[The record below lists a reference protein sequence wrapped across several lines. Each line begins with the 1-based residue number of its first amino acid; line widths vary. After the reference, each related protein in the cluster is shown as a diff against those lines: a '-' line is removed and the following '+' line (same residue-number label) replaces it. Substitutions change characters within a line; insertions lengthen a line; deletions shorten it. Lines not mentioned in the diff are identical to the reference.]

1 MAGKIRTIVK
11 KTFTGA
17 VAMADS
23 AAPPGAAINPSGKDI
38 AWELIGVTI
47 KYSGDPGVESLTI
60 TYNAASGSIYDVVL
74 KTQAM
79 SGVTSFW
86 WSPDN
91 KFYVGPDD
99 TIDFAQAN
107 GNSVTY
113 GLEVTWGE
121 AVA

>member
-1 MAGKIRTIVK
+1 MSAPRAIVK

-23 AAPPGAAINPSGKDI
+23 AAPPGANISPAGKDI
-38 AWELIGVTI
+38 AWELISVTI
-47 KYSGDPGVESLTI
+47 KYSGDPGVENLII
-60 TYNAASGSIYDVVL
+60 TYNAARGADYDVVL

-79 SGVTSFW
+79 SGITSFW

-91 KFYVGPDD
+91 KLYVGPED

-107 GNSVTY
+107 GNTVTY

-121 AVA
+121 AVV

>member
-1 MAGKIRTIVK
+1 MAGYIRTIVK

-23 AAPPGAAINPSGKDI
+23 APPPGASAGKDT

-47 KYSGDPGVESLTI
+47 KYSADPGAENLII
-60 TYNAASGSIYDVVL
+60 TYNAGNGDTYDVVL

-91 KFYVGPDD
+91 KFYVGPAD

-107 GNSVTY
+107 GNTVTY